1 MAITQ
6 RRPQAVIH
14 HSDQGCQYTAIEFG
28 RRCREAH
35 VRPSMGSVGDCYDC
49 EDDGVAVRV
58 GLTPATNDFV
68 SLR

>member
-1 MAITQ
+1 M
-6 RRPQAVIH
+6 R
-14 HSDQGCQYTAIEFG
+14 YTDRLADDGI
-28 RRCREAH
+28 A
-35 VRPSMGSVGDCYDC
+35 PSVGSRGDSYDC